1 MSSLADRTHTRE
13 HHASLRRLGRA
24 VIGLIE
30 RIPRQL
36 RGDYVM
42 AANRFMAGCL
52 MFGAACFLGQDLP
65 FIKWALPIAAWI
77 GCGLLLLLQMYLMP
91 HTTAFRRSTAIGL
104 DVSGAS
110 IMLAAGGEATSFV
123 YVAYLWIII
132 GNGFRFGPR
141 YIFAAMAASVCGFA
155 AVTLV
160 TPFWREH
167 PSLSAGLLSGI
178 VVLPAYSFALIRQFA
193 EAKRQAERADHAKS
207 LFLASV
213 SHELRTPLNAII
225 GTAELLA
232 ETALDDDQA
241 DMVATISS
249 AADGQ
254 LSLVRDVLEFSRIEA
269 GHGRTEEKLFYLTE
283 LLTVVRAI
291 VAVEARRKGLHINSF
306 ITART
311 PLRLV
316 GDERHL
322 REILLN
328 LCDNAIKFTAA
339 GSVTIAAD
347 AVPAAA
353 AALDTVP
360 ADRAK
365 VHLRLEVS
373 DTGIGIAPEA
383 QGRIFELFTQADVA
397 IVESFGGTGLGLALC
412 DRQVR
417 LMGGTIQVQSAP
429 GEGSTFIVCVD
440 LPVAPERALDLP
452 NLEILALPPRESAAS
467 AIAALLAE
475 DASIVAGSATTGAL
489 CRIAFVQAGSAVL
502 PRGGADAAIEVLQ
515 GPARGLP
522 GRMTRERF
530 ASAVSEESG
539 TEDLRRALRI
549 ASAFALK
556 RAPAMHAL
564 LPVSEPAQGATGGGL
579 RVLVA
584 DDNAINRTIVSR
596 MLTGAGMRPI
606 PAHNGE
612 EALELMSDGAVDVA
626 LLDVNMPVMDGIEAA
641 EMFRIAVPGG
651 GNLPLIALTA
661 DATPQTRERCLRA
674 GMTECL
680 VKPVRTADLLDSVGR
695 AIAARASRETVTEA
709 VAGAPTLLDMNTLSD
724 LQSLGGAD
732 FVAMLVQEFKRD
744 GGAVLQQ
751 LEAACVAGDLRS
763 FRVRAHSL
771 CSIAANVGGLA
782 LRELCLPWKDI
793 SGPRLDRDGPMLM
806 VGLRQKWNRTQD
818 ELDLY
823 VASLTSPS
831 EVAREDRHR

>member
-1 MSSLADRTHTRE
+1 MSSLADHTLIRDYF
-13 HHASLRRLGRA
+13 AFFVRIGRGA
-24 VIGLIE
+24 LGLIE
-30 RIPRQL
+30 RVPKRL

-42 AANRFMAGCL
+42 AGNRLIAGCL
-52 MFGAACFLGQDLP
+52 MLGAACFLGHDLP
-65 FIKWALPIAAWI
+65 FGRWALPIAAWI
-77 GCGLLLLLQMYLMP
+77 GCGLLLLLQMYRMP
-91 HTTAFRRSTAIGL
+91 HTTAFRRGTAIGL
-104 DVSGAS
+104 DVAGAS

-123 YVAYLWIII
+123 YVVYLWIII

-155 AVTLV
+155 TVTLV

-241 DMVATISS
+241 DMVATISN

-269 GHGRTEEKLFYLTE
+269 GHGRTEEKIFDLAE
-283 LLTVVRAI
+283 LITVVRAI
-291 VAVEARRKGLHINSF
+291 VAVEARRKGLLINSF

-347 AVPAAA
+347 AVPADA
-353 AALDTVP
+353 VP
-360 ADRAK
+360 DDGGK
-365 VHLRLEVS
+365 VQLRLEVS

-383 QGRIFELFTQADVA
+383 QGRIFELFTQADAA

-417 LMGGTIQVQSAP
+417 LMGGTIHVNSVLGA
-429 GEGSTFIVCVD
+429 GSTFAVCVA
-440 LPVAPERALDLP
+440 LPVAPGTALELP
-452 NLEILALPPRESAAS
+452 RLEILAIPPAGSGAS
-467 AIAALLAE
+467 AIAARLS
-475 DASIVAGSATTGAL
+475 DDPSVKAGAAPSGAL
-489 CRIAFVQAGSAVL
+489 CRIAFMEAGSNGL
-502 PRGGADAAIEVLQ
+502 PRGGGGGAIEVVS
-515 GPARGLP
+515 GPIAGLP
-522 GRMTRERF
+522 GRQTRERF
-530 ASAVSEESG
+530 ASAVSDESSQ
-539 TEDLRRALRI
+539 EDLRRALRI

-556 RAPAMHAL
+556 RAADVQTVRPAGRAMPL
-564 LPVSEPAQGATGGGL
+564 TGDGGL

-596 MLTGAGMRPI
+596 MLEGAGMRPVA
-606 PAHNGE
+606 AHNGE

-641 EMFRIAVPGG
+641 ELFRIAVPGG
-651 GNLPLIALTA
+651 GTLPLIALTA

-674 GMTECL
+674 GMTEFL
-680 VKPVRTADLLDSVGR
+680 VKPVRTADLLDCINR
-695 AIAARASRETVTEA
+695 AMAAWALRDSAAEP
-709 VAGAPTLLDMNTLSD
+709 VARPQTLLDMNTLAD
-724 LQSLGGAD
+724 LQALGGAD
-732 FVAMLVQEFKRD
+732 FVRMLVQEFKRD
-744 GGAVLQQ
+744 GGMVLQQ
-751 LEAACVAGDLRS
+751 LEAAYMAGDVRS
-763 FRVRAHSL
+763 FRTRAHSL

-782 LRELCLPWKDI
+782 LRELCLPWKDMTATK
-793 SGPRLDRDGPMLM
+793 LDREGPMLM

-818 ELDLY
+818 ELDRY
-823 VASLTSPS
+823 VAALANPS
-831 EVAREDRHR
+831 TAARETPQR

>member
-1 MSSLADRTHTRE
+1 MAGN
-13 HHASLRRLGRA
+13 RL
-24 VIGLIE
+24 I
-30 RIPRQL
+30 
-36 RGDYVM
+36 
-42 AANRFMAGCL
+42 AGCL
-52 MFGAACFLGQDLP
+52 MLGAACFLGHDLP
-65 FIKWALPIAAWI
+65 FGRWALPIAGWI
-77 GCGLLLLLQMYLMP
+77 GCGLLLLLQMYRMP

-104 DVSGAS
+104 DVAGAS
-110 IMLAAGGEATSFV
+110 IMLAAGGEATSFI
-123 YVAYLWIII
+123 YVVYLWIII
-132 GNGFRFGPR
+132 GNGFRFGSR

-155 AVTLV
+155 TVTMV

-241 DMVATISS
+241 DMVATISN

-269 GHGRTEEKLFYLTE
+269 GHGRAEEKIFDLADLI
-283 LLTVVRAI
+283 TVVRAI
-291 VAVEARRKGLHINSF
+291 VAVEARRKGLLINSF
-306 ITART
+306 ISART

-328 LCDNAIKFTAA
+328 LCDNAIKFTPA

-347 AVPAAA
+347 AVPADAA
-353 AALDTVP
+353 PGDGAPGDGVRGNGAP
-360 ADRAK
+360 IAGAK
-365 VHLRLEVS
+365 VQLRLEVS

-383 QGRIFELFTQADVA
+383 QGRIFELFTQADAA

-417 LMGGTIQVQSAP
+417 LMGGTIQVESVLGA
-429 GEGSTFIVCVD
+429 GSTFAVCVE
-440 LPVAPERALDLP
+440 LPVAPGTVLELP
-452 NLEILALPPRESAAS
+452 RLEILAIPPAASRAS
-467 AIAALLAE
+467 AIAARLSN
-475 DASIVAGSATTGAL
+475 DPSITLDSAPSGAL
-489 CRIAFVQAGSAVL
+489 CRIAFMEAGSSGL
-502 PRGGADAAIEVLQ
+502 PRGGGGAAVEVVT
-515 GPARGLP
+515 GPIDGLP
-522 GRMTRERF
+522 GREARERF
-530 ASAVSEESG
+530 ASAVSEHSSQ
-539 TEDLRRALRI
+539 EDLRRALRI

-556 RAPAMHAL
+556 RAADVYTMLPAGQT
-564 LPVSEPAQGATGGGL
+564 PSPAGGRGL

-596 MLTGAGMRPI
+596 MLEGAGMRPVA
-606 PAHNGE
+606 AHNGE
-612 EALELMSDGAVDVA
+612 EALELMSEGAVDVA

-641 EMFRIAVPGG
+641 ELYRMAVPGG

-680 VKPVRTADLLDSVGR
+680 VKPVRTADLLDCINR
-695 AIAARASRETVTEA
+695 AMAARAARESAAEP
-709 VAGAPTLLDMNTLSD
+709 VARPQTLLDMNTLSD
-724 LQSLGGAD
+724 LQALGGAD
-732 FVAMLVQEFKRD
+732 FVQMLVQEFKRD
-744 GGAVLQQ
+744 GGMVLQQ
-751 LEAACVAGDLRS
+751 IEAACVARDVRS
-763 FRVRAHSL
+763 FRTRAHSL

-782 LRELCLPWKDI
+782 LRELCLPWKDM
-793 SGPRLDRDGPMLM
+793 PAARLDRDGPMLM
-806 VGLRQKWNRTQD
+806 VCLRQKWNRTQD
-818 ELDLY
+818 ELDRY
-823 VASLTSPS
+823 VTERASPS
-831 EVAREDRHR
+831 GAPREPRHR